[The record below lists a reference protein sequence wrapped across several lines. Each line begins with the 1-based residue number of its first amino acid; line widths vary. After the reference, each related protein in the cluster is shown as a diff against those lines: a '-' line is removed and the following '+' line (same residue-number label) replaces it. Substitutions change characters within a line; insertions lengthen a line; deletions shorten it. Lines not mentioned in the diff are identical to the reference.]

1 MGTDQEIVES
11 AADRPTVPAPTTA
24 PAPQFIPLR
33 TKVAWV
39 GLGVVFLGAALG
51 FAYGNES
58 VQSVVL
64 MGGGLTL
71 LVGWFAFVLRS

>member
-1 MGTDQEIVES
+1 
-11 AADRPTVPAPTTA
+11 
-24 PAPQFIPLR
+24 LR
-33 TKVAWV
+33 TKIAWV
-39 GLGVVFLGAALG
+39 GLGAVFLGAALG

-64 MGGGLTL
+64 MGGSLTL